1 MNSDPVLLF
10 FIDAGPGN
18 RGLVF
23 VPLGKI
29 GKRFGCPGVSLC
41 FLGGGIKQ

>member
-1 MNSDPVLLF
+1 VNSDPVLLF